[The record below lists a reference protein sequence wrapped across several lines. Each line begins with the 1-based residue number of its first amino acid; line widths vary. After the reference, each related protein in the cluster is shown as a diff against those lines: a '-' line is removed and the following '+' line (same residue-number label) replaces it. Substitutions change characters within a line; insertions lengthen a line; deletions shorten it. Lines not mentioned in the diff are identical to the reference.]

1 MAVGTK
7 NFYYS
12 STSIQ
17 RLFYFYLAQPPAPI
31 TQGTLLSIRNL
42 QIFIKSPSP
51 KRTWDKFEAFVY
63 RLLKYGLI
71 SPIEIEDQC
80 FAIVKEE
87 WPKDLL
93 ERFGSFLQGVID
105 SWKKRNPNNLD
116 EFRNFTQDFETLE
129 WLSWFLNT
137 DEFENDIND
146 FPELI

>member
-1 MAVGTK
+1 MGPKKFIIQVLQFK
-7 NFYYS
+7 DYII
-12 STSIQ
+12 SI
-17 RLFYFYLAQPPAPI
+17 LAQPPAPI

-51 KRTWDKFEAFVY
+51 KRTWDKFEAFVN

-105 SWKKRNPNNLD
+105 SWKKRNPNLD
-116 EFRNFTQDFETLE
+116 EIHNFTQDFETLE